1 MYTMNAVGE
10 LGKIDS
16 EESKNNHQENFYFE
30 MCMYMYK
37 HLHLFYNSQILLYIP
52 L

>member
-16 EESKNNHQENFYFE
+16 EESKNNHQENF
-30 MCMYMYK
+30 
-37 HLHLFYNSQILLYIP
+37 LLF
-52 L
+52 